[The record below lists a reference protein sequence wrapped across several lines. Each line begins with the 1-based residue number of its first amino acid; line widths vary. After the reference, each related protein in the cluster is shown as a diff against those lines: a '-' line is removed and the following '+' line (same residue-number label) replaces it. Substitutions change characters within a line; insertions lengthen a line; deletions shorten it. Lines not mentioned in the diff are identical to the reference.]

1 MEAIAMEN
9 DVLVLEQLRKQF
21 PVLAEEGAVTTNRR
35 IFIAVPLELLLDV
48 LRYAN
53 DELMFTSL
61 CTITG
66 LDSGDCYEVIYHLAH
81 ENGVMLNVKVKTPKD
96 NPVVPTVLDI
106 YNGATFYEREIESLL
121 GITVEGLPEGRPY
134 PLPDNWPKG
143 QYPLRK
149 DWKPDML
156 KNNPEGAQ

>member
-1 MEAIAMEN
+1 MEDNA
-9 DVLVLEQLRKQF
+9 LVLEQLRKQF
-21 PVLAEEGAVTTNRR
+21 PVLAEEGDVTAKRR
-35 IFIAVPLELLLDV
+35 VFIAVPLELLLDV

-53 DELMFTSL
+53 DELGFTSL

-66 LDSGDCYEVIYHLAH
+66 MDSGEHYEFIYHLAH
-81 ENGVMLNVKVKTPKD
+81 ENGVMLNVKVKAPKG

-106 YNGATFYEREIESLL
+106 YNGATFYEREIEGLL
-121 GITVEGLPEGRPY
+121 GVTVKGLPEGRPY

-149 DWKPDML
+149 DWTPDML